1 MSPALPK
8 PVRSSA
14 CARAFAPIA
23 ATVLSA
29 AILSATI
36 LSAAPAARAADAAT
50 PLQCQLP
57 RSDAALSAPLPLLS
71 RRIAAG
77 EPIRIVAI
85 GSSSTAGAGASG
97 PDKTYPARL
106 AHHLRDRFGM
116 ADIAVLNRGING
128 ETDDQTEKRI
138 DADALA
144 ARPDLVIWQV
154 GANTVLRDGDQGLS
168 ERSVRQGVERLRA
181 AGIDVVLMDLQ
192 YAPRMVEKAGVAP
205 MLARIADI
213 AADERVGLF
222 HRFAVMRS
230 LVDSRRMTVTDLIG
244 PDGVHQTDG
253 GYDCVARMLA
263 VGIEDA
269 ARVHNSG
276 LAR

>member
-14 CARAFAPIA
+14 RSGARARAFAPIA
-23 ATVLSA
+23 A
-29 AILSATI
+29 AILSAAT
-36 LSAAPAARAADAAT
+36 LSAAPAARAADAA
-50 PLQCQLP
+50 PPPVQCQLP
-57 RSDAALSAPLPLLS
+57 RGAAALSAPLPLLS

-106 AHHLRDRFGM
+106 AHHLRNRFGM

-181 AGIDVVLMDLQ
+181 VGIDVVLMDLQ

-244 PDGVHQTDG
+244 PDGVHQNDG
-253 GYDCVARMLA
+253 GYDCVASMLA

-269 ARVHNSG
+269 VRVHNSG

>member
-1 MSPALPK
+1 MA
-8 PVRSSA
+8 
-14 CARAFAPIA
+14 
-23 ATVLSA
+23 A
-29 AILSATI
+29 AILSAAI
-36 LSAAPAARAADAAT
+36 LSAAPAARAADAAPT
-50 PLQCQLP
+50 PAQCQLP
-57 RSDAALSAPLPLLS
+57 RGDAALSAPLPLLS

-97 PDKTYPARL
+97 PDRTYPARL

-230 LVDSRRMTVTDLIG
+230 LVDSRRMAVTDLIG
-244 PDGVHQTDG
+244 PDGVHQNDG
-253 GYDCVARMLA
+253 GYDCVASMLA

-269 ARVHNSG
+269 VRVHNSG